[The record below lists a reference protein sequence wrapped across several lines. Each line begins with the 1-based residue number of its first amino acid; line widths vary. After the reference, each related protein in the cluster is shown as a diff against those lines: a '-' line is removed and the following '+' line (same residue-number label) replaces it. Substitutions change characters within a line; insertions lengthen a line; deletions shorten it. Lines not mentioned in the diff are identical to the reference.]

1 MEWQAS
7 DILERLLRGKNINHV
22 LMQASERVEDANGR
36 DRGGKSRPGP
46 GVIEWMEALAFRSPL
61 DHGPALEPTQV
72 YDALDV
78 VAVCEFWM
86 RARVEGPPFSFHSP
100 SGP

>member
-7 DILERLLRGKNINHV
+7 NILERLLRGKKINHV
-22 LMQASERVEDANGR
+22 CSHASEWKTQTGETGEKKVG
-36 DRGGKSRPGP
+36 PGP
-46 GVIEWMEALAFRSPL
+46 GMIEWMEALAFHGPL

-78 VAVCEFWM
+78 VAVW
-86 RARVEGPPFSFHSP
+86 RVLDACTG
-100 SGP
+100 